1 MKRPA
6 HITHVNGVET
16 SAIDIADRGLAY
28 GDGLFETMRVVKG
41 DVPLL
46 SLHLARFLKGVDV
59 LGLGDQTIM
68 KQNFLYYLNTV
79 LDEVK
84 HNACFEASLIK
95 IIITRGNGGRGYLP
109 PENSLCHFIVQVFDM
124 PVYPLSFSQEG
135 IVLRECQYRLGYQP
149 QLAGIKHLN
158 RLDQVLASHELISEP
173 EGLLLDYEMNVI
185 EGTKSNIL
193 VFFKDEIVTPKLDL
207 TGVQGVLRQA
217 LIEADPTLKLT
228 ITERDVAFSELLE
241 SDGVMMINSV
251 FGSWPVHTLL
261 CQDGKKIHYKKTK
274 RCQYI
279 QDWLSQTYA
288 Y

>member
-95 IIITRGNGGRGYLP
+95 ISFQLKNDVI
-109 PENSLCHFIVQVFDM
+109 C
-124 PVYPLSFSQEG
+124 LSISDDGKGFVINKSKK
-135 IVLRECQYRLGYQP
+135 
-149 QLAGIKHLN
+149 GIK
-158 RLDQVLASHELISEP
+158 RQ
-173 EGLLLDYEMNVI
+173 
-185 EGTKSNIL
+185 
-193 VFFKDEIVTPKLDL
+193 KD
-207 TGVQGVLRQA
+207 
-217 LIEADPTLKLT
+217 
-228 ITERDVAFSELLE
+228 
-241 SDGVMMINSV
+241 
-251 FGSWPVHTLL
+251 
-261 CQDGKKIHYKKTK
+261 
-274 RCQYI
+274 
-279 QDWLSQTYA
+279 
-288 Y
+288 